1 MLWEWQ
7 DAELIIPSQP
17 FDKTKVIKEKNH
29 IWILYKIDAIFWLV
43 VLTTIFIIG
52 IVRVHQN
59 SLLILLCNNY
69 LKRLIYL
76 YEKNIR

>member
-1 MLWEWQ
+1 MERQLFRLLEA
-7 DAELIIPSQP
+7 AELIIPSQP

-52 IVRVHQN
+52 IVRDRFN
-59 SLLILLCNNY
+59 FELLQYYGIIASC
-69 LKRLIYL
+69 L
-76 YEKNIR
+76 YNC